1 MSCSTNQNGSAL
13 VEISNISI
21 PSRLPEWI
29 RRESRMSSKTR
40 NLRVLL
46 REKKL
51 NTVCEEARCP
61 NISECFS
68 RGTATFMILGDI
80 CTRGCRFCSVTTGKP
95 LMKEDEFE
103 KEAQR
108 IVDAIKILN
117 LSYAVITSV
126 ARDDLSDG
134 GASGFVKTIN
144 YINQELPL
152 VRVEVLIPDLRG
164 NWDALHNIVKA
175 NPFVLNHNIETVPR
189 LYRRV
194 RPGATLNRSLEL
206 LKKSK
211 EFNSKLLTK
220 TGVMLGLGETKE
232 EVIEVMKLSSKV
244 GVDIF
249 TAGQYMQP
257 SKKHL
262 PVNNYLMPSEF
273 SDLAEYAKRN
283 NLFKQVYM
291 GPLVRSSYHAGE
303 VVDRLE

>member
-1 MSCSTNQNGSAL
+1 MSCSTNQNGSEL
-13 VEISNISI
+13 VEIANISI

-95 LMKEDEFE
+95 LMSEDEFE

-144 YINQELPL
+144 YINQELPE

-164 NWDALHNIVKA
+164 NWDALYNIVKA
-175 NPFVLNHNIETVPR
+175 KPFVLNHNIETVPR

-220 TGVMLGLGETKE
+220 TGVMLGLGETKDE
-232 EVIEVMKLSSKV
+232 IIEVMELSSKV

-262 PVNNYLMPSEF
+262 PVSNYLLPSEF
-273 SDLAEYAKRN
+273 SDLAEYAKSN
-283 NLFKQVYM
+283 NLFKEVYM